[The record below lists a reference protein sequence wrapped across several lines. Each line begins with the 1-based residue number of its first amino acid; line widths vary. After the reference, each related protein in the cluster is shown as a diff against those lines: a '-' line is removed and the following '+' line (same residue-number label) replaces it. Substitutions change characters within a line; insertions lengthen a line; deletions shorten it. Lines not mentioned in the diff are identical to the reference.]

1 METEAKEVTIESI
14 NADTE
19 GVVESAL
26 EDFGKEDGQPAEPST
41 EKETEESKETL
52 DTGTDQTKT
61 EESKEGELSQE
72 QIEAKLAQVKELL
85 GDDKEVIDAYIKE
98 KGFHNSPA
106 WQKLM
111 ERAKASE
118 SKEPQLSPETTEQL
132 AELKRVTSS
141 PEFITTKMRLDG
153 FKEEAIQDKLKELGH
168 EVKAPESSVEDL
180 VVKKFNLDPAK
191 LDQPISFEGMTSR
204 EYINDVG
211 SVVQAIVENYLTKN
225 LPKEL
230 DPLKQRFQEIDI
242 QDQSRT
248 VMSDIQGIVKE
259 DAILDFAK
267 DIKPELNKYLD
278 EVEKGEKEFKPSD
291 LTEKFRD
298 VYRTKLVTLHK
309 TKGKKEVRDEKR
321 KDLRGGKEELSST
334 QAPQGFEQKE
344 GESESDY
351 IDRVLAA
358 NPPR

>member
-1 METEAKEVTIESI
+1 MLEEAKEVTIESV

-26 EDFGKEDGQPAEPST
+26 QDFGKEDGQPAETST
-41 EKETEESKETL
+41 EKETEESKDTL
-52 DTGTDQTKT
+52 DTGADQTKP

-72 QIEAKLAQVKELL
+72 QIEAKLAKIKEVL
-85 GDDKEVIDAYIKE
+85 GDDEEALDAYIKE
-98 KGFHNSPA
+98 KGFHTHPA
-106 WQKLM
+106 WQKLQ
-111 ERAKASE
+111 EKIKASE
-118 SKEPQLSPETTEQL
+118 SKEPQLSPEIQEQL
-132 AELKRVTSS
+132 ADFKKVTSS

-211 SVVQAIVENYLTKN
+211 SVVKAIVEDYLTKY

-248 VMSDIQGIVKE
+248 VMSDIQGIVK
-259 DAILDFAK
+259 DDGILDFAK

-298 VYRTKLVTLHK
+298 VYRTKLVSLHK
-309 TKGKKEVRDEKR
+309 TKGKKEVRDDKR
-321 KDLRGGKEELSST
+321 KDLGGAKEELSST
-334 QAPQGFEQKE
+334 QVPQGFSKKDD
-344 GESESDY
+344 ESESDY

-358 NPPR
+358 NPPY